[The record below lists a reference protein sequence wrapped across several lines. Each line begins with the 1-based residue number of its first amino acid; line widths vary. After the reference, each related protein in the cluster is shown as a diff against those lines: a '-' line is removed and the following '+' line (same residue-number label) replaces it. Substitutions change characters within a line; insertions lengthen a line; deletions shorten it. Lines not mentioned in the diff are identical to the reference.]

1 MRLQLKPVIKTYIG
15 SYPAPS
21 WEEGVAAVREGW
33 LAACASGF
41 QRGALRV

>member
-15 SYPAPS
+15 SHPAPL
-21 WEEGVAAVREGW
+21 WEEGVAVREGW
-33 LAACASGF
+33 LPVCAPCF